1 MKKVNE
7 IMRFLI
13 PCWERQSMDRFSRL
27 GNCISINFLLA
38 FYLVIPGSLF
48 NMGPSFLF
56 SRVVSILRIDEYL
69 TLSFLMHG
77 NLAVFH
83 RLMKYVDPMAMAQVH
98 PSIKTYS

>member
-1 MKKVNE
+1 
-7 IMRFLI
+7 
-13 PCWERQSMDRFSRL
+13 
-27 GNCISINFLLA
+27 
-38 FYLVIPGSLF
+38 
-48 NMGPSFLF
+48 MGPSFLF

-98 PSIKTYS
+98 PSIKTYSYKFAVGLKALLVEHLFMQSRRLMGAEM